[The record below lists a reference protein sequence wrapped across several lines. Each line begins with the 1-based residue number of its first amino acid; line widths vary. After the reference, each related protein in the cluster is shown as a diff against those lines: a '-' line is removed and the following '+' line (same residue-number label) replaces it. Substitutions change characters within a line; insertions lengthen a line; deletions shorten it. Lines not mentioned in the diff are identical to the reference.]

1 MGIGMGIAEFAA
13 DFLGRASSLRDGI
26 AVGCMVI
33 LACCL
38 LIDFFAESGDRKE
51 GDAALGEGGDGG
63 HGRPDPAPYE
73 ELQKLTSVELVVL
86 ERDFLVPK
94 AFLRR
99 QRRIRAA
106 LVGAVAGIS
115 LLAVLYASSW
125 RWVMTASVLYLVVV
139 GGTVWAAPRFHR
151 RKADGRRRPARR
163 WRGEG

>member
-1 MGIGMGIAEFAA
+1 MGIGIGIAELLAGFVGI
-13 DFLGRASSLRDGI
+13 DSSLREGI
-26 AVGCMVI
+26 VVGCMVV

-51 GDAALGEGGDGG
+51 RDADPREGGDGG
-63 HGRPDPAPYE
+63 HGCPDPAPYE
-73 ELQKLTSVELVVL
+73 ELQKLTSVKLVVL

-94 AFLRR
+94 AFLRG

-106 LVGAVAGIS
+106 LVGAVVGIS